1 MAKATDTGAGFQAQL
16 LAAGLFTFLINGMQ
30 RHAVPVCLSL
40 FLRSIIITIELLG
53 VVSLVVI
60 LLTLL
65 VWGPAGMVRARIVG

>member
-1 MAKATDTGAGFQAQL
+1 MIKATDTCTGFQAQL
-16 LAAGLFTFLINGMQ
+16 LAAGLFSFLINGMQ

-40 FLRSIIITIELLG
+40 FLRGIIITIELLG

-65 VWGPAGMVRARIVG
+65 VWRPAGMVRARI